1 MDNENKDKLD
11 KLDSLLE
18 KTQKE
23 VSAKEELKDLL
34 EKTVVIKES
43 PEVIVINRPEETTP
57 DTPDTSDTSDPDIVP
72 PTLDIITNQPFDIP
86 SDDLNHNL
94 IREMSLKLLDSQDG
108 INKNGYALLTV
119 LISSSGNGDILENV
133 QIIDDKVF
141 IEEIYAEEELDK
153 LKRD

>member
-57 DTPDTSDTSDPDIVP
+57 DTPDTSDPDIVP